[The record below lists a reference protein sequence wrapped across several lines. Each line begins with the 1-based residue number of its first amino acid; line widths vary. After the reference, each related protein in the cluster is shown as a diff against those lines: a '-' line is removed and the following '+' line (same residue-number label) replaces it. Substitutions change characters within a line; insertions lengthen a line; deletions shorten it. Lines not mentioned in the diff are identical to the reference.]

1 MTLEKKYLDKK
12 GVAFFWGKIKEKLE
26 NKADILSPEFQG
38 VPLAPTAE
46 KGTATNQVATT
57 KFVKEAIDQI
67 LSKINTTQVTVTIS
81 PAVQAT
87 VTLTNRDTKTTFS
100 STTDPNTGIAF
111 LEVNEHGIF
120 DITYQS
126 DGIINSVSSINIQEA
141 DQIYQISATYTK
153 KTTYTAILDLNN
165 SNPLNC
171 VTYAD
176 DALGKT
182 KGSADWD
189 NEVIFR
195 DIKPCIFK
203 DGKVVYYLDKNDC
216 TKQENDSPASLD
228 GTDGD
233 VMVEFSKF
241 AYRIYKDD
249 NNKVYV
255 SITNDTD
262 KVAADN
268 RYHYYAFSKEKE
280 GDCQHFYWGAYKGS
294 LDSNGKLQSIINQ
307 SPATNKTL
315 EAFKQ
320 AAQSKGIGYS
330 ITSYFQLVALQC
342 LYIIKYG
349 NLNGQAALGQGI
361 CARSDSATDAKY
373 GPLQTGGTAT
383 FSAGRKMYYGDPS
396 NDGSSADYDT
406 AKLGHVK
413 FAGIED
419 FWGNIWELIDGL
431 TTDANW
437 NVITTWDYKQNF
449 SFSLGLTKNS
459 GGYIK
464 NISGTTETGFIGTN
478 YVGSQ
483 TTYFCDFGQLY
494 SNRTL
499 KFGGRWNS
507 KVTCGPFCSY
517 VDNIISN
524 SAANVTARLMY
535 INNN

>member
-1 MTLEKKYLDKK
+1 M
-12 GVAFFWGKIKEKLE
+12 
-26 NKADILSPEFQG
+26 
-38 VPLAPTAE
+38 
-46 KGTATNQVATT
+46 
-57 KFVKEAIDQI
+57 
-67 LSKINTTQVTVTIS
+67 
-81 PAVQAT
+81 
-87 VTLTNRDTKTTFS
+87 
-100 STTDPNTGIAF
+100 
-111 LEVNEHGIF
+111 
-120 DITYQS
+120 
-126 DGIINSVSSINIQEA
+126 
-141 DQIYQISATYTK
+141 
-153 KTTYTAILDLNN
+153 
-165 SNPLNC
+165 
-171 VTYAD
+171 
-176 DALGKT
+176 
-182 KGSADWD
+182 
-189 NEVIFR
+189 
-195 DIKPCIFK
+195 
-203 DGKVVYYLDKNDC
+203 
-216 TKQENDSPASLD
+216 
-228 GTDGD
+228 
-233 VMVEFSKF
+233 
-241 AYRIYKDD
+241 
-249 NNKVYV
+249 
-255 SITNDTD
+255 
-262 KVAADN
+262 
-268 RYHYYAFSKEKE
+268 
-280 GDCQHFYWGAYKGS
+280 
-294 LDSNGKLQSIINQ
+294 
-307 SPATNKTL
+307 
-315 EAFKQ
+315 
-320 AAQSKGIGYS
+320 
-330 ITSYFQLVALQC
+330 
-342 LYIIKYG
+342 
-349 NLNGQAALGQGI
+349 GQGI